1 VAVTLKDL
9 AQAIDAELIGDGS
22 LVISGANTLED
33 AGPEQ
38 VSFLSNPKY
47 APQLEQTKAAA
58 VVVSKSTTSAH
69 VALLKAADPYY
80 AFSRAVVMLHGY
92 RKHPHQGVSPRANVD
107 PTATIGAGTIV
118 YPGVFIGP
126 RTRVGSNCIIY
137 PNAVIYDDCVIGD
150 RVIIHANATIGNDGY
165 GFATHKGAHHKIPQ
179 VGNVVLGDDV
189 EVGSNVTVD
198 RAALGSTRIG
208 AGSKIGP
215 LVTIGHNVQIGEHAL
230 IVAQVGIAG
239 SATVGHHVTMAGQA
253 GIAGHINIGNNVII
267 GAQSGVTSNVPDQ
280 TTLLGSPAMPIR
292 QTRRVTAVYVQL
304 PELLNRVKQL
314 EQQVEELGTPD
325 EQSDGK

>member
-9 AQAIDAELIGDGS
+9 AQAIEAELTGDGS
-22 LVISGANTLED
+22 LIVSGASTLEE
-33 AGPEQ
+33 AGPGQ

-47 APQLEQTKAAA
+47 APQLEQTKAVA
-58 VVVSKSTTSAH
+58 VVVGKSTTSEH

-80 AFSRAVVMLHGY
+80 AFSRAVVMLYGY
-92 RKHPHQGVSPRANVD
+92 RKHPHDGVSPKANVD
-107 PTATIGAGTIV
+107 PTATIGAGTVV

-126 RTRVGSNCIIY
+126 RARVGADCIIY

-189 EVGSNVTVD
+189 EIGSNATVD

-208 AGSKIGP
+208 AGTKIGP
-215 LVTIGHNVQIGEHAL
+215 LVTIGHNVQVGEHAL
-230 IVAQVGIAG
+230 IVAQAGIAG
-239 SATVGHHVTMAGQA
+239 SVTVGHHVTMAGQV
-253 GIAGHINIGNNVII
+253 GVAGHISIGSHVTI
-267 GAQSGVTSNVPDQ
+267 GAQSGVISNIPDHS
-280 TTLLGSPAMPIR
+280 TLLGSPAMPIR

-304 PELLNRVKQL
+304 PELLNRVRQL

-325 EQSDGK
+325 EQSNGK